1 MHVYVSEKGDRAP
14 LTWSERLAA
23 AIGAGRGIHHLH
35 TGVVPPVFD
44 NNLKITSILLGESM
58 DAQVSDYGILGHLSS
73 FAVNVSCGKPYCK
86 VVHFSTKT
94 KSRLFGF
101 YERLEERHF

>member
-1 MHVYVSEKGDRAP
+1 VYVYVSEKGDRDP

-58 DAQVSDYGILGHLSS
+58 DAQVSDFGILGHLSS
-73 FAVNVSCGKPYCK
+73 FAVNINTQEAKQAG
-86 VVHFSTKT
+86 VHFKEDLLTRFPTSLTPF
-94 KSRLFGF
+94 LA
-101 YERLEERHF
+101 